1 MTGPLTERSGR
12 LLAVLGLGLALSACA
27 GAPAAYEQA
36 YSVVPTAA
44 PTPPTRPATQV
55 LPVLQVAEVE
65 APAWLDSSR
74 YLYRLDYRDP
84 EALRYYG
91 QARWAAAP
99 AQMLRAAA
107 VAALERSGDWQAVLT
122 RGEAQGRFRLEL
134 RLQSFALEF
143 SGPEQGDADLSF
155 TATLVDA
162 RGFTVLAQRAFQQRV
177 ALPQIGPQGG
187 AAAMAKATAAS
198 MAELSSWAAAV
209 ARESLARKH

>member
-1 MTGPLTERSGR
+1 MHPILNGRRGR
-12 LLAVLGLGLALSACA
+12 LLTMTLLSLALSACA
-27 GAPAAYEQA
+27 GGPAVYEQA
-36 YSVVPTAA
+36 YSVLPAAASA
-44 PTPPTRPATQV
+44 PTSRPPTQV

-107 VAALERSGDWQAVLT
+107 VTTLEQSGDWQAVLT
-122 RGEAQGRFRLEL
+122 RGDAQKRFRLEL
-134 RLQSFALEF
+134 RLQNFVLNF
-143 SGPEQGDADLSF
+143 SGPDRGEAELAY

-162 RGFTVLAQRAFQQRV
+162 RSYAVVAQREFLQRV
-177 ALPQIGPQGG
+177 PLKQIGPQGG
-187 AAAMAKATAAS
+187 AAAMTQATATS
-198 MAELSSWAAAV
+198 MAELRSWAAAA
-209 ARESLARKH
+209 ARQSMEQGG